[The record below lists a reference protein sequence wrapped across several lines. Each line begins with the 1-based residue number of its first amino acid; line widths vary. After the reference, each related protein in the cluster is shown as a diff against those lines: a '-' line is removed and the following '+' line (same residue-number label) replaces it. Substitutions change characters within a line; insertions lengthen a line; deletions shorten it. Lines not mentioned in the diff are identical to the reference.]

1 MSKMVEI
8 LDIQHSQVCEMV
20 ELINLI
26 ADNRERAVSYLLK
39 RVAAENAETLAH
51 PKPNP
56 YNVWRGSNIDGW
68 LTGSVGTPGS
78 LRNKIRLSRQMILE
92 PVTEGEE

>member
-1 MSKMVEI
+1 MNKMVEI

-26 ADNRERAVSYLLK
+26 ANNRGKAISYLLK
-39 RVAAENAETLAH
+39 RVAEENAETLAH
-51 PKPNP
+51 PNPNP
-56 YNVWRGSNIDGW
+56 YDLWRGSNIDGW
-68 LTGSVGTPGS
+68 LTGSVATPGS

-92 PVTEGEE
+92 PVTEGDE